1 MAGWG
6 AVAQHEGAEAHL
18 LDVVAIGVGLAFP
31 VEDLVFGG
39 AASANHG
46 GFCKIKRKDGS
57 SLNVAE
63 EAGAHRMDAV
73 PIGVGLS
80 FPV

>member
-1 MAGWG
+1 M
-6 AVAQHEGAEAHL
+6 
-18 LDVVAIGVGLAFP
+18 GLAFP

-73 PIGVGLS
+73 PIGVGLA
-80 FPV
+80 FPVEDLVFGGAEVSRSSCRLQE